1 LIRVAVVRDPRQAIP
16 ISGTWTGF
24 PSDHLGMT
32 VEVEVTAEPETV
44 AAPDETAAAPL
55 SQASA

>member
-1 LIRVAVVRDPRQAIP
+1 
-16 ISGTWTGF
+16 
-24 PSDHLGMT
+24 MT
-32 VEVEVTAEPETV
+32 VVVVVTAEPETV